1 MSKEKRDEDKS
12 VFDLIEGLTRVDS
25 ERTRRFYAN
34 DDARVIRKLSRW
46 WMSVVCSP
54 RKVDTGS

>member
-34 DDARVIRKLSRW
+34 DDARGHSGNCQGGV
-46 WMSVVCSP
+46 
-54 RKVDTGS
+54 